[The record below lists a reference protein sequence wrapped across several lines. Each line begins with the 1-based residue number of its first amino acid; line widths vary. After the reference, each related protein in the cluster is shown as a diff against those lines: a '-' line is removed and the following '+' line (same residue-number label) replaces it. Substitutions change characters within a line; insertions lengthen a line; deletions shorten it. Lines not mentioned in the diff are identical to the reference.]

1 MRTAALHCFFFALLA
16 GATLAHG
23 AWRILPEKLAA
34 WVLLP
39 LWLLYLIWLFVSPL
53 RAAKSRVLP
62 GILLAIVLVGSL
74 TPNTFR
80 QKLVTETKKH
90 TYTIS
95 RKIITGQDNAKK
107 PPMRPRA
114 WNRAAARI
122 IYKINKFGH
131 FVLFALLAIALLR
144 AVPAQRRRQIP
155 LDLTL
160 TAGGTEMM
168 QFFVPGRTPLL
179 RDFYLD
185 CAGIALGLSLWL
197 VSAWIANA
205 PPFSTKSGRKQ

>member
-16 GATLAHG
+16 GATLAQSV
-23 AWRILPEKLAA
+23 WQIVPKTLAA

-39 LWLLYLIWLFVSPL
+39 LWLLYLAWLFASPL
-53 RAAKSRVLP
+53 RASRRRVLSS
-62 GILLAIVLVGSL
+62 ILLAIVLVGSL

-80 QKLVTETKKH
+80 QKLVTETKKRS
-90 TYTIS
+90 YTIS
-95 RKIITGQDNAKK
+95 RTIITGQDSAKK
-107 PPMRPRA
+107 PPMRPLA

-131 FVLFALLAIALLR
+131 FVLFALLALTLLR
-144 AVPAQRRRQIP
+144 TVPAQRRRQLP
-155 LDLTL
+155 LELTL
-160 TAGGTEMM
+160 AAGGTEMM

-197 VSAWIANA
+197 VGVWLANS
-205 PPFSTKSGRKQ
+205 PPFSMKSGRKQ